1 MPPDDPNQPRAGA
14 TADGRKLILFGLLCV
29 VVVAGVVAFA
39 IHDQYQRRQRAASA
53 APPGPAGTNLL
64 TDLRRRPGLMFRNT
78 ALGPA
83 YGQLALARLDDPD
96 GFRLP
101 TGLPCER
108 VYGNGRSGLC
118 LQSVREAFPI
128 FQAVSFNANFQVIH
142 IFKLAGEPSRTRV
155 SPDGRLAAVTVF
167 IAGHGYSGVG
177 FSTRTAIFDLVTG
190 KPLTD
195 DLENFS
201 VTKGGQP
208 FHNADFNFWG
218 VTFAGDGDHFYAT
231 LASGGIN
238 YLVVGSLANRQLRVL
253 RPGVECPSLSPD
265 GGRIAF
271 KSRLTSAAG
280 PHWQLHVWNLKT
292 ATETTVNESRSVDD
306 QAEWL
311 DADHVLYGL
320 PRSLAG
326 SATWDIWMACAD
338 GTGVPSL
345 FVHDA
350 ASPCVV
356 RNGMAASVENLPAAN
371 VGAAPATTPAPAA
384 GTETAAT
391 TPLLLLNQSYRLSGD
406 GTALGIDLVT
416 GALTNAAAGNLA
428 VQCWTENQGKKSGQR
443 FNWHCRLTLPGGGL
457 LATDEKIPALAPD
470 HGYVSTVE
478 ITRNADQTDWQ
489 NEAVLLFYYQL
500 PDGRYGWMNFSV
512 KVGALDYCVIDA
524 RLNPT
529 GSRNLM
535 PLGTDPANPPPP
547 AAPTR
552 DIPSYK

>member
-1 MPPDDPNQPRAGA
+1 MIPGDPNQPPAGA
-14 TADGRKLILFGLLCV
+14 KADGRKLILFGLLCIV
-29 VVVAGVVAFA
+29 VITGVVAFA
-39 IHDQYQRRQRAASA
+39 IHDQYQRRQRAAST
-53 APPGPAGTNLL
+53 APPGAAGTNLL
-64 TDLRRRPGLMFRNT
+64 TDLRRQPGLMFRNT

-83 YGQLALARLDDPD
+83 YGQLALARLDAPD
-96 GFRLP
+96 GLRLP

-128 FQAVSFNANFQVIH
+128 FQAVSFNANFQVVH

-155 SPDGRLAAVTVF
+155 SPDGRIAAATVF

-177 FSTRTAIFDLVTG
+177 FSTRTAIFDIVTG

-201 VTKGGQP
+201 VTKDGQP

-238 YLVVGSLANRQLRVL
+238 YLGVGSLANRQLRVL

-265 GGRIAF
+265 GVQIAF
-271 KSRLTSAAG
+271 KSRVTNAAG

-292 ATETTVNESRSVDD
+292 GTETTVNESRSVDD
-306 QAEWL
+306 QVEWL

-320 PRSLAG
+320 PRNLAG
-326 SATWDIWMACAD
+326 SATWDIWMARVD
-338 GTGVPSL
+338 GTGIPSL

-356 RNGMAASVENLPAAN
+356 RNAMVASAEDLSATSVETSPAA
-371 VGAAPATTPAPAA
+371 PPAPAGSA
-384 GTETAAT
+384 ETVT
-391 TPLLLLNQSYRLSGD
+391 VTPLLSLNQSYRLRGD
-406 GTALGIDLVT
+406 GMAVAIDLAT
-416 GALTNAAAGNLA
+416 GALTNATAVNLV
-428 VQCWTENQGKKSGQR
+428 VQCWTEKLGKKSGQR

-457 LATDEKIPALAPD
+457 LVTDEKIPALAPNN
-470 HGYVSTVE
+470 GYAPALE
-478 ITRNADQTDWQ
+478 ITRIADQTAWQ
-489 NEAVLLFYYQL
+489 NEVALPLYYHL
-500 PDGRYGWMNFSV
+500 TDGRYGWMNFSV
-512 KVGALDYCVIDA
+512 SVGALNYCVIDS

-529 GSRNLM
+529 GSQDL
-535 PLGTDPANPPPP
+535 TPAAADQPNSPPP
-547 AAPTR
+547 AGTMR
-552 DIPSYK
+552 DIPSFK

>member
-1 MPPDDPNQPRAGA
+1 MPPDDPNQLRAGA

-29 VVVAGVVAFA
+29 VAVAGVVAFA
-39 IHDQYQRRQRAASA
+39 IHDQYQRRQRAVAA

-64 TDLRRRPGLMFRNT
+64 PDLRRQPGLMFRNT

-108 VYGNGRSGLC
+108 VYGNGRTGLC

-128 FQAVSFNANFQVIH
+128 FQAVSFNANFQAVH
-142 IFKLAGEPSRTRV
+142 VFKLAGEPSRTRI
-155 SPDGRLAAVTVF
+155 SPDGRFAAATVF

-177 FSTRTAIFDLVTG
+177 FSTRTAIFDLVSG

-201 VTKGGQP
+201 VIKDGEP

-218 VTFAGDGDHFYAT
+218 VTFDGDNDHFYAT

-238 YLVVGSLANRQLRVL
+238 YLVAGSLTNRQLRVL

-265 GGRIAF
+265 GRQIAF
-271 KSRLTSAAG
+271 KSRVTSAAG

-292 ATETTVNESRSVDD
+292 ATKTTVNESRSVDD

-311 DADHVLYGL
+311 DSDHLLYGL
-320 PRSLAG
+320 PRNISG
-326 SATWDIWMACAD
+326 SATWDIWMARAD
-338 GTGVPSL
+338 GTGIPSL

-356 RNGMAASVENLPAAN
+356 RNGMAASAEELSASN
-371 VGAAPATTPAPAA
+371 VVAAPAATPAPAA
-384 GTETAAT
+384 GAEMAAAT
-391 TPLLLLNQSYRLSGD
+391 PGLLLNESYRLSGD

-416 GALTNAAAGNLA
+416 GALTNAAAGNLV
-428 VQCWTENQGKKSGQR
+428 VQCWTENLGKKSGQR

-457 LATDEKIPALAPD
+457 LATDEKILALAPD
-470 HGYVSTVE
+470 HGYAPAVE
-478 ITRNADQTDWQ
+478 ITSTADQADWQ
-489 NEAVLLFYYQL
+489 NEAVLPLYYQL
-500 PDGRYGWMNFSV
+500 PDGRYGWMNFSMRL
-512 KVGALDYCVIDA
+512 GALNYCLINA

-529 GSRNLM
+529 GSRNLK
-535 PLGTDPANPPPP
+535 PATSDQLNLPP
-547 AAPTR
+547 AAGTTR
-552 DIPSYK
+552 DIPSFQ